1 MIRGTVLNSLSAIG
15 ATKEAKFYADLFA
28 AQDAEKFAL
37 IVIDPRCLKNP
48 LLEAFISNLKILQK
62 NRKLQRILVGLGG
75 LPWQM

>member
-48 LLEAFISNLKILQK
+48 LLEAFISNLNSSEKGEK
-62 NRKLQRILVGLGG
+62 MDGSKERV
-75 LPWQM
+75 